1 MLRCTSGIAAH
12 GDAGVFAHSPLT
24 NLFANI

>member
-1 MLRCTSGIAAH
+1 MLRRTSGIAAH
-12 GDAGVFAHSPLT
+12 ADAGAFTYSPLT